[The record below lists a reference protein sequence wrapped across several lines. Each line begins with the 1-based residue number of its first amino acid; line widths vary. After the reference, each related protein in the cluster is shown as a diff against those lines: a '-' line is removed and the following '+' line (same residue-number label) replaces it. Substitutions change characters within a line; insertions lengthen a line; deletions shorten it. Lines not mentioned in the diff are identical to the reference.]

1 MKKYLQTSLK
11 WFLII
16 AVFQFMSV
24 TEAAVRTDTQ
34 GVGLLGKTLI
44 ADSGQF
50 DGNRIRNDLENNG
63 MLVSHRITGHS
74 GMEWPKGSHKYIN
87 FASGIWIAGKVGGD
101 IRTAVGEYGPEF
113 VAGPW
118 GSESGDSEHQLYI
131 VNKADL
137 ADPLASDDFQNW
149 PADLGAPWVDEDGDG
164 VYSPMPAGPDHPEF
178 IGDQVIWWVM
188 NDGDIAEHSIFH
200 TLPVGVEVQMTLWG
214 YDRPDAFGDM
224 MFVKALIIN
233 KGGVDVDDTIIGLWA
248 DPDLGYAGDD
258 FVGCDVDLSLGFCY
272 NDGPD
277 SDYGSDPPAI
287 GYDFFQ
293 GPLVPCEEA
302 DIADSTNTDCY
313 PGSLGG
319 LAYGTR
325 HAGMKNLPMSSF
337 TKYINGDPVYY
348 DPNDAIEAY
357 NYMSGIL
364 GVGTPFVNSAAQW
377 NNRGPDGEIGTV
389 DDLISGD
396 PGFMETVSKF
406 VHACDPNND
415 TGVDD
420 CWVDSDDHASGD
432 RRFLMNAGPFTL
444 ADGDSQEVVFGMIIA
459 RGSDALSSV
468 TALKEADK
476 LAQLAYD
483 IQFALPES
491 PSSPSVSEGTT
502 GDAIVLSWDDGVNA
516 AEGYVAEDVI
526 DKLPVAVAFDT
537 TLATAWRDSFS
548 DLLDPALLDSIVL
561 AITFD
566 ADSTLDTTFVPDTVW
581 IYDNDTTWVYNVQ
594 YIASIDT
601 TFEGENT
608 SFTFQGYN
616 VYQLETASGQGA
628 RKRIATYDLI
638 DGITEIFDDV
648 FDPTLGETINR
659 RVQFGSDSGIKRS
672 IVIDTDGLNAGIPLK
687 TNRAYYFAVTTY
699 GYNPYGIPR
708 TLESPMNIMEIRPQ
722 IATTRDDA
730 VTSAGTSSIDAAHS
744 SGASDGSVRAVV
756 VDPYLVTGDEYQVSF
771 HLNADSSALVWDV
784 VNTTDGTTLVSGNP
798 IQGGVDMASGS
809 EVGEGANPI
818 TEGLQIIVNGPPSEF
833 KDFYATQNA
842 GGAIEG
848 NAGASADYNGY
859 PGMGRDNMD
868 NQQTNGSTWFI
879 TTSNGDNKNYEDFFP
894 YVTRYAG
901 GYGNPA
907 GGMQYLIPDDFEF
920 RFTETGSKMLNRTS
934 RLVVDTPL
942 EIWNIGDVNDPS
954 DDFQMMGLF
963 NDSNEDGEWNM
974 YQDDSPISGASND
987 PYMEGFYVVEHADR
1001 APGTAGYEAM
1011 VAAFTADPSASG
1023 AYEWATGPGLP
1034 LSVDGQISRAVLLN
1048 MTFANW
1054 NGGDVTADPFVVD
1067 AAIPETGT
1075 IFRMVTTK
1083 PNSASDVFTISTSSY
1098 MTGNTTF
1105 DPQNINVWP
1114 NPYFGYNPEERTSL
1128 ERRVTFTHLPEA
1140 DGTATIRIFNLA
1152 GQLVKKL
1159 DHNDGTQFEVWDL
1172 TNNFNI
1178 PVSSGM
1184 YIAHIVTDQGD
1195 RVLKIAIVQPEE
1207 RIDVY

>member
-1 MKKYLQTSLK
+1 MKKYLQISLK
-11 WFLII
+11 WFLTI
-16 AVFQFMSV
+16 AVFQIVSV
-24 TEAAVRTDTQ
+24 TDAAVRTDAQ
-34 GVGLLGKTLI
+34 GGGFLGKTLM

-50 DGNRIRNDLENNG
+50 DGNRIRDDLENNG

-131 VNKADL
+131 VNKGDL

-164 VYSPMPAGPDHPEF
+164 VYTPMPSGPDHPDF

-200 TLPVGVEVQMTLWG
+200 TLPLGVEVQMTLWG

-233 KGGVDVDDTIIGLWA
+233 KGGQDVDDTIIGLWA
-248 DPDLGYAGDD
+248 DPDLGDAGDD
-258 FVGCDVDLSLGFCY
+258 FVGCDVDLSLGYCY
-272 NDGPD
+272 NDGSD
-277 SDYGSDPPAI
+277 ADYGSDPPAI

-302 DIADSTNTDCY
+302 DIADSTNADCQ
-313 PGSLGG
+313 PGSPGG
-319 LAYGTR
+319 LSYGTR

-337 TKYINGDPVYY
+337 TKYINGDPVYS

-364 GVGTPFVNSAAQW
+364 GVGTPFVNSET
-377 NNRGPDGEIGTV
+377 GETS
-389 DDLISGD
+389 L
-396 PGFMETVSKF
+396 F
-406 VHACDPNND
+406 VHSDDPNDN
-415 TGVDD
+415 TGVGDGV
-420 CWVDSDDHASGD
+420 WVDSDDHASGD

-444 ADGDSQEVVFGMIIA
+444 AAEDSQEVVFGMLIA
-459 RGSDALSSV
+459 RGSDALTSI
-468 TALKEADK
+468 TALKVADQ

-491 PSSPSVSEGTT
+491 PSSPSVSVGTT

-516 AEGYVAEDVI
+516 AESYVAEDVI
-526 DKLPVAVAFDT
+526 DKLPVPVAFDT
-537 TLATAWRDSFS
+537 TWVTD
-548 DLLDPALLDSIVL
+548 
-561 AITFD
+561 ITFD
-566 ADSTLDTTFVPDTVW
+566 VSYDTTIVGPDTTISADTTFSFIQVVDQIDTTFV
-581 IYDNDTTWVYNVQ
+581 
-594 YIASIDT
+594 
-601 TFEGENT
+601 GENT

-616 VYQLETASGQGA
+616 VYQLETLSGQGE
-628 RKRIATYDLI
+628 RKRVATYDLI

-648 FDPTLGETINR
+648 FDPTFGETINR
-659 RVQFGSDSGIKRS
+659 RVQYGSDSGVKRS

-708 TLESPMNIMEIRPQ
+708 TLESPTNIMEIRPQ

-730 VTSAGTSSIDAAHS
+730 VTSSGTSSINATHG

-756 VDPYLVTGDEYQVSF
+756 IDPYSVTGDEYQVSF

-784 VNTTDGTTLVSGNP
+784 VNTTDGTTLISGNP
-798 IQGGVDMASGS
+798 IQGGVDMATGS

-818 TEGLQIIVNGPPSEF
+818 TEGLQIIVNGPPNEF
-833 KDFYATQNA
+833 KDFYATHNA
-842 GGAIEG
+842 GGAIDG

-859 PGMGRDNMD
+859 PGMGRDNIGA
-868 NQQTNGSTWFI
+868 QQTNGSTWFI

-894 YVTRYAG
+894 YVTRYSG
-901 GYGNPA
+901 GYGNPG
-907 GGMQYLIPDDFEF
+907 GGMQYLIPDDYEF
-920 RFTETGSKMLNRTS
+920 RFTETGSKMLNRTTD
-934 RLVVDTPL
+934 LVVDTPL

-954 DDFQMMGLF
+954 DDFQLMGLF

-987 PYMEGFYVVEHADR
+987 PYMEGFYVVEHDDR

-1011 VAAFTADPSASG
+1011 VAAFTADPGASG

-1034 LSVDGQISRAVLLN
+1034 LSAPGQITRVVLLN

-1075 IFRMVTTK
+1075 VFRMVTTK

-1105 DPQNINVWP
+1105 DPQGIKVWP

-1128 ERRVTFTHLPEA
+1128 DRRVTFTHLPEA

-1152 GQLVKKL
+1152 GHLVKKL

-1195 RVLKIAIVQPEE
+1195 MVIKIAIVQPEE